1 MPSTASP
8 YGLKPVYHPSG
19 TIRTV
24 ASTIATGYA
33 TSLLQFAPVA
43 LAAAGDVGIVI
54 GTVGNRIVGVFMGVE
69 YTDTDGRRRVSNQWT
84 ASTTATDIVAYYT
97 DDPAIVYE
105 IQSDAAVVSADV
117 GSQADWTTATAGST
131 TTGLSS
137 VALSASTLTSTA
149 NAGLRVI
156 GVGREPNNAW
166 ADTFTNVL
174 VQISEHQMIADRAAF

>member
-8 YGLKPVYHPSG
+8 YGLRPSYHPSG
-19 TIRTV
+19 TIRQT
-24 ASTIATGYA
+24 AGTIATGYA

-43 LAAAGDVGIVI
+43 LAAAGDIGIVI
-54 GTVGNRIVGVFMGVE
+54 GTAGNRIVGVFMGVE
-69 YTDTDGRRRVSNQWT
+69 YTDTNGRRVVANQWT
-84 ASTTATDIVAYYT
+84 ASTTATEIVAYYT

-105 IQSDAAVVSADV
+105 IQSDAAIVSADV
-117 GSQADWTTATAGST
+117 GSQFDWTTATVGST

-137 VALSASTLTSTA
+137 VALSASTLTSTG

-156 GVGREPNNAW
+156 GLGREADNAW
-166 ADTFTNVL
+166 ADTFTNVM